1 MNCYYMHFLLQSTD
15 LANLF
20 SPPTGKELFK
30 CKSRTKLKQKLNPTL
45 EVSVLLNVAIEKIS
59 KHC

>member
-1 MNCYYMHFLLQSTD
+1 MLQSTD

-20 SPPTGKELFK
+20 SPPAGKELFN

-45 EVSVLLNVAIEKIS
+45 EVSMW
-59 KHC
+59 